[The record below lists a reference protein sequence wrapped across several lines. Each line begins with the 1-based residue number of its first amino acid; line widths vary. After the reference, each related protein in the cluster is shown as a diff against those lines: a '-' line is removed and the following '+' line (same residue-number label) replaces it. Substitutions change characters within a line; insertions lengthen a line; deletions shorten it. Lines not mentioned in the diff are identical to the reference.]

1 MPKAIA
7 TTKATK
13 PKATKRT
20 ASKKAKNTLPKTTSS
35 RNGHSN
41 GKPMGVMTEE
51 TKRLTLRA
59 FRLAYEQHQ
68 REKQNAESDV

>member
-1 MPKAIA
+1 MSKATA

-13 PKATKRT
+13 ATKRP
-20 ASKKAKNTLPKTTSS
+20 ASKKAKTTLPKTTSS
-35 RNGHSN
+35 RNGHR
-41 GKPMGVMTEE
+41 KATPMGVMSEE

>member
-1 MPKAIA
+1 MSKATA
-7 TTKATK
+7 TTKTTKATK
-13 PKATKRT
+13 RAS
-20 ASKKAKNTLPKTTSS
+20 SKKAKTTLPKTTSR
-35 RNGHSN
+35 RNGI
-41 GKPMGVMTEE
+41 PMGVMDEK

>member
-1 MPKAIA
+1 MPKVTA
-7 TTKATK
+7 TTKAK
-13 PKATKRT
+13 STKR
-20 ASKKAKNTLPKTTSS
+20 ASSKKAKPTLPKTTAR
-35 RNGHSN
+35 RNGT
-41 GKPMGVMTEE
+41 PMGVMTEE